1 MLREII
7 QQFAG
12 LTNRNVNRDDDVAV
26 RTMTTRGI
34 RLVSYT
40 PAERTAWTALFGRA
54 RQRLVGTI
62 SDAAWMER
70 VRTGR

>member
-12 LTNRNVNRDDDVAV
+12 LTNRNVNRDDGTAV
-26 RTMTTRGI
+26 TTMTTRGI
-34 RLVSYT
+34 RQVVYT
-40 PAERTAWTALFGRA
+40 AAERTQWTALFGRA

-70 VRTGR
+70 VRAGR